1 MIIYIVHGPC
11 ATWHMCEPNVDQW
24 AHWGTHGCPIRD
36 CMASQHPGGDTAAVP
51 SDRRG
56 TGARR
61 RDTAR
66 RPAPRMG
73 SPGRGTE

>member
-1 MIIYIVHGPC
+1 M
-11 ATWHMCEPNVDQW
+11 
-24 AHWGTHGCPIRD
+24 AHVRD
-36 CMASQHPGGDTAAVP
+36 MAHVSQMWTSGRIGARMDARFAIAWPPSTQLPGGDTAAVP